1 MELITE
7 VSCGDWLRERIGGWA
22 RVGGVAGAGFEA
34 YARILHPVPV
44 HREDLT
50 VADRWGMHPVLEEG
64 RWPWSRVAARQGLTM
79 HPLVQWNRL
88 ADLHQGVDFAD
99 GWRVGQSRDGSLD
112 VDLLAGLTGHLREA
126 TRSPEQLVVGI
137 WAGWSELSGTTVVH
151 ERAEDGDAG
160 TDAEVEV
167 DARMRRHLE
176 EQRTSVAPDVATAA
190 RRGPLL
196 ELPGREYVLL
206 ATGCDEPGRRDVAA
220 PGGHRVDLGLRRAAP
235 AARLACGPRLG
246 GRQRDRL
253 GQHDRGRVPGAR
265 RCGAH
270 GRPLRGL
277 RGRRGQ
283 RPHLGGRLGQP
294 AAGRLVRRTLKPL
307 LDPTRSVGRPSSVLI
322 QRW

>member
-1 MELITE
+1 MELISE
-7 VSCGDWLRERIGGWA
+7 VSCGAWLRERVGGWA

-88 ADLHQGVDFAD
+88 AELHQGVDFAD
-99 GWRVGQSRDGSLD
+99 GWRVGQSRDGALD

-151 ERAEDGDAG
+151 ERAEDGDAE

-176 EQRTSVAPDVATAA
+176 EQRTSVASDVATAA

-206 ATGCDEPGRRDVAA
+206 ATGCDELADETWPHRAGIGWTSVFDGPLPQLVWPADHAWVVASEIDWDSTIVA
-220 PGGHRVDLGLRRAAP
+220 GSRALVDAVLTDDRYEAFEVDEGSDLTWEGDLVNPPRAGWSA
-235 AARLACGPRLG
+235 GP
-246 GRQRDRL
+246 
-253 GQHDRGRVPGAR
+253 
-265 RCGAH
+265 
-270 GRPLRGL
+270 
-277 RGRRGQ
+277 
-283 RPHLGGRLGQP
+283 
-294 AAGRLVRRTLKPL
+294 
-307 LDPTRSVGRPSSVLI
+307 
-322 QRW
+322 